1 MCKKESVCFNDTI
14 LVIMYV
20 ENKKRSHRYDINRFE
35 HRHGHRYTKYK
46 LCLSMMILIC
56 IKQNL
61 SNVWSS
67 NYEKNK

>member
-1 MCKKESVCFNDTI
+1 MRKDHIDTT
-14 LVIMYV
+14 
-20 ENKKRSHRYDINRFE
+20 NRFE

-46 LCLSMMILIC
+46 LCLSIMMLTC